1 MKKIPVE
8 EAVGHV
14 LAHDI
19 TEIKPGRFKGPAFKK
34 GDVIKEE
41 DIPRLKDLGKNSIYI
56 WEKKPGYLHENEAAA
71 RLADLAQGRGIERS
85 EPVEGKINLRAGRS
99 GLLKVDRERLARLNQ
114 IEKVMMATRHN
125 NTPVREGEQVVGTRV
140 IPLIIKEDEIRAV
153 EEEVGSEPLLKIKAF
168 QEKRTAVI
176 TTGSEVFAGRIGDK
190 FTPIVREKLTG
201 HGLQVIKTELAPD
214 DREDIARRILTAIE
228 GGAEMVVCTG
238 GMSVD
243 PDDLTPAAIA
253 EISTEV
259 ITYGAPVL
267 PGAMFML
274 AYRKDIPLI
283 GLPGCAMFS
292 RTTVFDLILPRLAA
306 GENITAGE
314 IAELG
319 HGGLCLG
326 CEICRYPECGFGK
339 GW

>member
-1 MKKIPVE
+1 MPVE

-19 TEIKPGRFKGPAFKK
+19 TEIKPGKRKGPAFKK
-34 GDVIKEE
+34 GDIIKEE
-41 DIPRLKDLGKNSIYI
+41 DIPRLRDLGKNSIYI

-71 RLADLAQGRGIERS
+71 RLADLAQGEGIVRT
-85 EPVEGKINLRAGRS
+85 EPVEGKINLLADRT

-114 IEKVMMATRHN
+114 IEKVMLATRHN
-125 NTPVREGEQVVGTRV
+125 NTLVKKGEQIAGTRI
-140 IPLIIKEDEIRAV
+140 IPLIIKDDDIKVV
-153 EEEVGSEPLLKIKAF
+153 EEELGSEPLIKIKEF
-168 QEKRTAVI
+168 QSKKTAVI
-176 TTGSEVFAGRIGDK
+176 TTGSEVFSGRIADK
-190 FTPIVREKLTG
+190 FTPIVRDKLTG
-201 HGLQVIKTELAPD
+201 HGFQVIKTELAPD
-214 DREDIARRILTAIE
+214 SKKNIARKILAAIE
-228 GGAEMVVCTG
+228 AGAEIVVCTG

-243 PDDLTPAAIA
+243 PDDLTPAAL
-253 EISTEV
+253 EQVSTEV

-274 AYRKDIPLI
+274 AYRGDIPLI

-306 GENITAGE
+306 GEIITAEE
-314 IAELG
+314 IADLG
-319 HGGLCLG
+319 HGGFCLG
-326 CEICRYPECGFGK
+326 CEICRYPECAFGK